1 MSCRYKRRKK
11 LRKLSKR
18 KASLSLSES
27 DLNVDNTNSEG
38 DDNLPLS
45 AFMNKKKTAK
55 KLKKHERSYK
65 SSRHSSY
72 PSASYSAKDYSR
84 KEAERVPQFELEN
97 PNLPSCSKYSSD
109 SSSTQHSRRSR
120 SSKDRSKDQN
130 GENGQVNEDSS
141 GSANLPTCSK
151 YTYSPYYSSQEGSNS
166 SNLNVTKSSE
176 WETSNEEDYPL
187 THRVKSEVRDVRPE
201 EKNGGPS
208 VSSSGSN
215 NGRLRNILIKKEE
228 SSNTWYS
235 YPCHYDSDSS
245 EN

>member
-1 MSCRYKRRKK
+1 M
-11 LRKLSKR
+11 RKLSKK

-45 AFMNKKKTAK
+45 AFMNKKKNAK
-55 KLKKHERSYK
+55 KLKKHEKSYK
-65 SSRHSSY
+65 NTRYISC
-72 PSASYSAKDYSR
+72 PTMSYSAKDYSR
-84 KEAERVPQFELEN
+84 KEAERVPQVELEN

-109 SSSTQHSRRSR
+109 SSSTQHSRHSR
-120 SSKDRSKDQN
+120 SSVSSSKDHKEQKV
-130 GENGQVNEDSS
+130 ENGQVNEDSS
-141 GSANLPTCSK
+141 GSGNLPTCSK

-166 SNLNVTKSSE
+166 SNLNVTKSEGDS
-176 WETSNEEDYPL
+176 SNEEDYPL
-187 THRVKSEVRDVRPE
+187 THRVKSEVREVRPE
-201 EKNGGPS
+201 ERNGGPS

-235 YPCHYDSDSS
+235 YPCHYDTDSS